1 MIERREPPSAPTSA
15 KVFSQVKKASLEALR
30 LRLPDPLAKQLVRHW
45 SELLR
50 DLGLPKRERARLAV
64 ADLAS
69 LSKNLQAMD
78 FRSFRKELL
87 SLGENLA
94 RQKVEIHDGIALIE
108 SLSEDYLSSLR
119 ASGRSTRTRPEGRP
133 RRTELALA
141 VARLCFLAA
150 RILAAGYSHQLE
162 EERRLLASRSRGA
175 DESLHRTSSLLSRV
189 YERERYQ
196 ISRQLHEKLGHYL
209 VGLKLHLDT
218 LSRAVSEGG
227 AEGSSNEV
235 EESMALVD
243 EAIRSVRRMVL
254 DLGPAVVKEVGLIPA
269 VRMYARQFS
278 GRSWIDVT
286 VEAEDLPE
294 DLPLLVQVALYRL
307 SQQVL
312 DFCQRSRAQS
322 VRMSFK
328 GRKDS
333 IVVVADE
340 DDVPVDA
347 VRKSVEESWAI
358 LRERAELLGAVL
370 HRTPR
375 DVGTRIELVVPSRSL
390 GKTAAGPFGKTR
402 MPPKAATSPRLTAG
416 AYPKVN

>member
-1 MIERREPPSAPTSA
+1 MIERREPHYAPTSA

-30 LRLPDPLAKQLVRHW
+30 LRLPEPLSKQLVRHW

-50 DLGLPKRERARLAV
+50 DLGLPKGERARLAV

-69 LSKNLQAMD
+69 LSKNLQTMD

-87 SLGENLA
+87 NLGENLA
-94 RQKVEIHDGIALIE
+94 RQKVEIHNGIAMIE

-119 ASGRSTRTRPEGRP
+119 ASGESTRKVREGRP

-209 VGLKLHLDT
+209 VGVKLHLDM
-218 LSRAVSEGG
+218 LSRALSEGRTG
-227 AEGSSNEV
+227 DSSGEL
-235 EESMALVD
+235 EESVALVD

-286 VEAEDLPE
+286 LEAEDLPE
-294 DLPLLVQVALYRL
+294 GLPLLVQVALYRL

-312 DFCQRSRAQS
+312 DFCQRSRAQN

-328 GRKDS
+328 ARKDA
-333 IVVVADE
+333 VVLVAEE
-340 DDVPVDA
+340 DDAPA
-347 VRKSVEESWAI
+347 EAARKSAEESWAV
-358 LRERAELLGAVL
+358 LHERAELLGAVL
-370 HRTPR
+370 HRTSR
-375 DVGTRIELVVPSRSL
+375 DVGTRIELLVPLRGL
-390 GKTAAGPFGKTR
+390 GKTVSGPFGKTR
-402 MPPKAATSPRLTAG
+402 MPMRAAAAPRLPPS
-416 AYPKVN
+416 AYPRVS